1 MLFKKKNPLPASQD
15 FHNSQHSVT
24 SSQHTVLQ
32 GCSSSADG
40 ARNHFNLFYHGRQ
53 RPQSVSDCAYWR
65 PTRYKRENRG
75 SRRCR
80 KSIFPGRHDWEYVFG
95 WTEKDMASSLYL
107 LSRHSQNYFI
117 FIGTQ
122 VNFHS
127 LQSRLAN
134 FTKLGI
140 IYRGPHETEHRK
152 WSLRT
157 VQWSQ
162 AWWEVTETHEHPGT
176 RWQAPLA
183 PDLSVLPEVE
193 VLDSYCL

>member
-24 SSQHTVLQ
+24 SSQRTVLQ

-75 SRRCR
+75 SGRRR
-80 KSIFPGRHDWEYVFG
+80 KSIFPGRHNWEYVFG

-140 IYRGPHETEHRK
+140 ICRGASWDGAQEMKPTYSTVKPGLLRSHRNTRAPRNQMT
-152 WSLRT
+152 S
-157 VQWSQ
+157 S
-162 AWWEVTETHEHPGT
+162 PGPWPECFT
-176 RWQAPLA
+176 RGGG
-183 PDLSVLPEVE
+183 SR
-193 VLDSYCL
+193 